1 MRHREKGTEVS
12 ADGHE
17 ALYVGE
23 GLVGRLG
30 HMMGSRVDIKE
41 AVTGIGQN
49 YQYPFKCAG
58 TE

>member
-17 ALYVGE
+17 ALCVGE
-23 GLVGRLG
+23 GLVRRLG
-30 HMMGSRVDIKE
+30 HMLGSRVDIKE

-49 YQYPFKCAG
+49 YQYPFKWAG